1 MKKILFLLFSS
12 LNILTFFSQEL
23 NCKVDVLSDAKVA
36 LSSTDKDIIDQM
48 KIAMNDFMNNT
59 KWTKD
64 KFATEERINCVLQ
77 FQITGMPT
85 PGTFTG
91 TMQVQCSRPVFNSS
105 YNTTLLNIA
114 DQDVTIPFQRN
125 TVLLYTP
132 NQFRDNLTSIL
143 AYYAYLILGM
153 DYDSFSLKGG
163 SAYFIEAQQIV
174 TNAQSSGFPGWMSNE
189 TSKKN
194 RYWIIDNAQQQLFEP
209 LRECFYE
216 YHRKGLDKLYEN
228 KVESKK
234 AMYEALN
241 KLSKIAVSRP
251 SSVNVTNFVQ
261 SKTLE
266 IKNLYFDA
274 SQQEKTDMVNLLKK
288 LDPVN
293 TSKYQEILN

>member
-1 MKKILFLLFSS
+1 MKYTIFLFFYIFSAN
-12 LNILTFFSQEL
+12 LIFSQEL
-23 NCKVDVLSDAKVA
+23 NCQVTVVSDAKVE
-36 LSSTDKDIIDQM
+36 LSSTDKDILEQM
-48 KIAMNDFMNNT
+48 KQAIYDFMNNT

-64 KFATEERINCVLQ
+64 KFSTEERINCILQ
-77 FQITGMPT
+77 FQISSIPS
-85 PGTFTG
+85 PGNFSG

-105 YNTTLLNIA
+105 YNSTLLNIA

-132 NQFRDNLTSIL
+132 NQFRDNLTSLL
-143 AYYAYLILGM
+143 AYYAYLIIGM

-163 SAYFIEAQQIV
+163 SNYFIEAQQV
-174 TNAQSSGFPGWMSNE
+174 VSNAQSSGFPGWASNE

-194 RYWIIDNAQQQLFEP
+194 RYWIIDNVQQQLFEP
-209 LRECFYE
+209 LRECNYE

-228 KVESKK
+228 KVDAKK

-241 KLSKIAVSRP
+241 KLTKIASTRP
-251 SSVNVTNFVQ
+251 SSINVTNFVQ
-261 SKTLE
+261 AKSLE

-274 SQQEKTDMVNLLKK
+274 TQQEKTDMVNLLKK

-293 TSKYQEILN
+293 SSKYQEILN

>member
-12 LNILTFFSQEL
+12 LLTFSIYSQEL
-23 NCKVDVLSDAKVA
+23 NCKVDVLTDAKVV
-36 LSSTDKDIIDQM
+36 LSSTDKEVIEQM
-48 KIAMNDFMNNT
+48 KQSMNDFLNNT

-64 KFATEERINCVLQ
+64 KFSTEERINCVLQ
-77 FQITGMPT
+77 FQITGMPSV
-85 PGTFTG
+85 GVFTG
-91 TMQVQCSRPVFNSS
+91 TIQVQCSRPVFNSS

-163 SAYFIEAQQIV
+163 SPFFVEAQQIV
-174 TNAQSSGFPGWMSNE
+174 TNAQSAGFSGWMSNE

-194 RYWIIDNAQQQLFEP
+194 RYWIIDNVQQQLFEP
-209 LRECFYE
+209 LRECNYE

-228 KVESKK
+228 KSDAKK
-234 AMYEALN
+234 AIFVALD
-241 KLSKIAVSRP
+241 KLSKIASSRP
-251 SSVNVTNFVQ
+251 SSINVTNFVQ
-261 SKTLE
+261 SKSLE

-274 SQQEKTDMVNLLKK
+274 TQQEKTEMVNLLKK

-293 TSKYQEILN
+293 ASKYQEILN

>member
-1 MKKILFLLFSS
+1 MKKILTCLISFFLIVFVSG
-12 LNILTFFSQEL
+12 QEL
-23 NCKVDVLSDAKVA
+23 NCKVDVLADAKVV
-36 LSSTDKDIIDQM
+36 LSSTDKEVIEQL
-48 KIAMNDFMNNT
+48 KQSMNDFMNNT

-77 FQITGMPT
+77 FQITSMPS
-85 PGTFTG
+85 PGIFSG
-91 TMQVQCSRPVFNSS
+91 TIQVQCSRPVFNSA

-132 NQFRDNLTSIL
+132 NQFRDNLTSVL

-163 SAYFIEAQQIV
+163 SVYFVEAQQIV
-174 TNAQSSGFPGWMSNE
+174 TNAQSAGFSGWMSNE

-194 RYWIIDNAQQQLFEP
+194 RYWIIDNVQQQLFEP
-209 LRECFYE
+209 LRECNYE
-216 YHRKGLDKLYEN
+216 YHRKGLDRLYDN
-228 KVESKK
+228 KIEAKK
-234 AMYEALN
+234 AIFGALD
-241 KLSKIAVSRP
+241 KLTKIASSRP
-251 SSVNVTNFVQ
+251 SSINVTNFVQ
-261 SKTLE
+261 SKSQE

-274 SQQEKTDMVNLLKK
+274 SQQEKIDMVNLLKK

-293 TSKYQEILN
+293 ASKYQEILN

>member
-1 MKKILFLLFSS
+1 MRYSFLFILFIFLSRS
-12 LNILTFFSQEL
+12 VFSQEL
-23 NCKVDVLSDAKVA
+23 NCQVSVVADAKVV
-36 LSSTDKDIIDQM
+36 LSTTDKEIIDQM
-48 KIAMNDFMNNT
+48 KQSIYEFMNNT

-64 KFATEERINCVLQ
+64 KFNIEERINCDIQ
-77 FQITGMPT
+77 FQISSIPS
-85 PGTFTG
+85 PGIYTG

-143 AYYAYLILGM
+143 AYYAYLIIGM

-163 SAYFIEAQQIV
+163 SNYFVEAQQIV
-174 TNAQSSGFPGWMSNE
+174 SNAQSSGYPGWASNE

-194 RYWIIDNAQQQLFEP
+194 RYWIIDNVQQQLFEP
-209 LRECFYE
+209 LRECNFE

-228 KVESKK
+228 KAEGKK
-234 AMYEALN
+234 AMYDALN
-241 KLSKIAVSRP
+241 KLVKIASTRP
-251 SSVNVTNFVQ
+251 SSINVTNFVQ
-261 SKTLE
+261 SKSLE

-274 SQQEKTDMVNLLKK
+274 TQQEKTEMVNLLKK

-293 TSKYQEILN
+293 SSKYQEILN

>member
-1 MKKILFLLFSS
+1 MKKYLSFLLFLIFSS
-12 LNILTFFSQEL
+12 CFLSQEL
-23 NCKVDVLSDAKVA
+23 NCKVNVLADAKVV
-36 LSSTDKDIIDQM
+36 LSSTDKEVIEQM
-48 KIAMNDFMNNT
+48 KLSMNDFMNNT

-64 KFATEERINCVLQ
+64 KFSTEERINCVIQ
-77 FQITGMPT
+77 FQITSIPS
-85 PGTFTG
+85 PSIFSGTL
-91 TMQVQCSRPVFNSS
+91 QIQCSRPVFNSS
-105 YNTTLLNIA
+105 YNSTLINFA
-114 DQDVTIPFQRN
+114 DQDITIPFQRN

-163 SAYFIEAQQIV
+163 SNFFVEAQQIV

-194 RYWIIDNAQQQLFEP
+194 RYWIIDNVQQQLFEP
-209 LRECFYE
+209 LRECNYE

-228 KVESKK
+228 KIEAKK
-234 AMYEALN
+234 AIFGALDN
-241 KLSKIAVSRP
+241 LTKIASSRP
-251 SSVNVTNFVQ
+251 SSINVTNFVQ
-261 SKTLE
+261 SKSQE

-274 SQQEKTDMVNLLKK
+274 TQQEKTDMVNLLKK

-293 TSKYQEILN
+293 ASKYQEILN